1 MRMEIRIL
9 ERTNLYQIA
18 EWCSGGVQTVDVEA
32 LMYTGRVAYTYPESV
47 TVPTTGGAVY
57 ATPGQAV
64 VKIGNEFAVFSEST
78 VVDWLETGGKEQE

>member
-1 MRMEIRIL
+1 MKIRIL

-18 EWCSGGVQTVDVEA
+18 EWCGGGVETVDVDDTTYWERA
-32 LMYTGRVAYTYPESV
+32 LVTFPKSV
-47 TVPTTGGAVY
+47 KVPTVAGSVY

-78 VVDWLETGGKEQE
+78 VVDWLETEGKEQE

>member
-1 MRMEIRIL
+1 MKIRIL

-18 EWCSGGVQTVDVEA
+18 EWCGGGVETVDVDDSTCA
-32 LMYTGRVAYTYPESV
+32 WRTFISHPESV
-47 TVPTTGGAVY
+47 KVPTAGGSVY

-78 VVDWLETGGKEQE
+78 MVDWLETEGKEQE

>member
-1 MRMEIRIL
+1 MKIRIL

-18 EWCSGGVQTVDVEA
+18 EWCGGGVQTVDVED
-32 LMYTGRVAYTYPESV
+32 LTYTGRVVVTNPESV
-47 TVPTTGGAVY
+47 KVPTAGGSVY